1 MSTLTGI
8 LAPTTVV
15 NMTPAVDSNTS
26 ATGPLTQGSKRPL
39 IDINFT
45 ENGRAK
51 KGKLD
56 PRLAALHR
64 HGKHFARTVEGFT
77 LMAVIINEGIA
88 RDNASKGPDTEASFD
103 PECNRNWLAYQR
115 LNDMIP
121 DVVEDLFYGNAD
133 AKEIATALQDGMA
146 SARSDDTSSLKEAVV
161 TWLRK
166 DIAMSGKDLNPKR
179 KPGRGFN
186 HPVMGALLCPAAL
199 DYGDPGVQ
207 QALKEHTAVIDGSP
221 IDGTH
226 WPTFVYAGTYNPD
239 LPWVGMLRG
248 SLLVRTF
255 IHIFLGPSLAN
266 YDDGEHAVDEN
277 IMPESPNRSTR
288 CGNAEMNGMTA
299 VTPHSIAYCACQFMF
314 AICSAT
320 VFNKFSKDHHCIGFY
335 RSVCAFFAD
344 PEFHEEAEELLRWW
358 NRRIFPENHSA
369 TQHTGNH
376 HLEKLK
382 RAKAASV
389 GLAAA
394 APSTLVPPSV
404 MAVGAVVNQAAAT
417 ARSPSTSAQDMAH
430 LNRLS
435 IAAAEARAALAEAE
449 AAKAA
454 AEARAAQAVGG
465 Q

>member
-8 LAPTTVV
+8 LTPTMVV
-15 NMTPAVDSNTS
+15 NMTPAVDSNAS
-26 ATGPLTQGSKRPL
+26 ATGPLTQGSKWPL

-45 ENGRAK
+45 ENGCAK

-56 PRLAALHR
+56 PKLAVLHR
-64 HGKHFARTVEGFT
+64 HGKHFACMVEGFT

-88 RDNASKGPDTEASFD
+88 HDNASKGPDTEASFD
-103 PECNRNWLAYQR
+103 PE

-133 AKEIATALQDGMA
+133 AKEIATVLQDGMA

-166 DIAMSGKDLNPKR
+166 DIAMSGKDLNPKC

-186 HPVMGALLCPAAL
+186 HPVTGALLCPAAL

-207 QALKEHTAVIDGSP
+207 QALKEHTAVIDSSP

-248 SLLVRTF
+248 SLLTF

-266 YDDGEHAVDEN
+266 YNDKEHAIDEN
-277 IMPESPNRSTR
+277 IMPESPNQSTR

-299 VTPHSIAYCACQFMF
+299 VTRA
-314 AICSAT
+314 
-320 VFNKFSKDHHCIGFY
+320 
-335 RSVCAFFAD
+335 
-344 PEFHEEAEELLRWW
+344 
-358 NRRIFPENHSA
+358 HSA
-369 TQHTGNH
+369 NIYPNIHIT
-376 HLEKLK
+376 E
-382 RAKAASV
+382 V
-389 GLAAA
+389 EYF
-394 APSTLVPPSV
+394 V
-404 MAVGAVVNQAAAT
+404 
-417 ARSPSTSAQDMAH
+417 
-430 LNRLS
+430 
-435 IAAAEARAALAEAE
+435 
-449 AAKAA
+449 
-454 AEARAAQAVGG
+454 
-465 Q
+465 